1 MGYYWEQN
9 KIYIILSIVIFI
21 IWLVILGLLFIDIN
35 IQIATGDN
43 DTCSNPVA
51 MYFDK
56 ANRDKCLRLAA
67 EKKSAVVQKI
77 EKAFE
82 KNVKNVIKK
91 TRDVQKEIKKVD
103 NYYEGIKSKK
113 EQERIKKIENARSL
127 YNDVYNL
134 VQKIRTDY
142 KENQEGLVKLVD
154 YYQNTFDYNQKIM
167 KELAS
172 QLLKKLVSNTFTKNY
187 DEQRGNMVA
196 SYDKIQQFLAT
207 FSKEDRLPDLPRDAR
222 KGKK

>member
-9 KIYIILSIVIFI
+9 KIYILITITIFI
-21 IWLVILGLLFIDIN
+21 IWLVILALLFIDIN
-35 IQIATGDN
+35 IQVASSN
-43 DTCSNPVA
+43 NETCSNPVA

-56 ANRDKCLRLAA
+56 ANREKCLRLAA
-67 EKKSAVVQKI
+67 EKKSAILQKI

-82 KNVKNVIKK
+82 KNVENVIKK
-91 TRDVQKEIKKVD
+91 TQDVKTEIKKID
-103 NYYEGIKSKK
+103 DYYEGEQTKK
-113 EQERIKKIENARSL
+113 EQDRVKKIEVARSL

-154 YYQNTFDYNQKIM
+154 YYQNTFEYNQQIM

-187 DEQRGNMVA
+187 TEQRDNMVA
-196 SYDKIQQFLAT
+196 SYDKIQQFLAA
-207 FSKEDRLPDLPRDAR
+207 FSEEERLPDLPRDAR
-222 KGKK
+222 MGKK

>member
-9 KIYIILSIVIFI
+9 KIYILLSIVILI

-67 EKKSAVVQKI
+67 EKKSVVVQKI

-113 EQERIKKIENARSL
+113 EQERIKKIETARSL

>member
-21 IWLVILGLLFIDIN
+21 IWFVIMGLLFIDIN
-35 IQIATGDN
+35 IQLATSDN

-56 ANRDKCLRLAA
+56 GNRERCLRLAA
-67 EKKSAVVQKI
+67 EKKSAVIKKI
-77 EKAFE
+77 EKTFE
-82 KNVKNVIKK
+82 KKVDNVIKK
-91 TRDVQKEIKKVD
+91 THDVKKEIKKVD
-103 NYYEGIKSKK
+103 DYYEGIKSKK
-113 EQERIKKIENARSL
+113 EQDRMKKIETARNL

-154 YYQNTFDYNQKIM
+154 YYQNTFEYNQQIM
-167 KELAS
+167 KELAA

-187 DEQRGNMVA
+187 DEQRGDMVA

-207 FSKEDRLPDLPRDAR
+207 FSKEERIPDLPRDAR

>member
-9 KIYIILSIVIFI
+9 KIYILLSIVIFI

-82 KNVKNVIKK
+82 KNVENVIKK

-134 VQKIRTDY
+134 VQKIRADY

-154 YYQNTFDYNQKIM
+154 YYQNTFEYNQQLM

-196 SYDKIQQFLAT
+196 SYDKIQQFLAA

>member
-21 IWLVILGLLFIDIN
+21 IWFVIMGLLFIDIN
-35 IQIATGDN
+35 IQLATSDN

-56 ANRDKCLRLAA
+56 GNRERCLRLAA
-67 EKKSAVVQKI
+67 EKKSAVIKKI
-77 EKAFE
+77 EKTFE
-82 KNVKNVIKK
+82 KKVDNVIKK
-91 TRDVQKEIKKVD
+91 THDVKKEIKKVD
-103 NYYEGIKSKK
+103 DYYEGIKSKK
-113 EQERIKKIENARSL
+113 EQDRMKKIETARNL

-154 YYQNTFDYNQKIM
+154 YYQNTFEYNQQIM

-187 DEQRGNMVA
+187 DEQRGDMVA

-207 FSKEDRLPDLPRDAR
+207 FSKEERIPDLPRDAR

>member
-9 KIYIILSIVIFI
+9 KIYILLTITIFI
-21 IWLVILGLLFIDIN
+21 IWFVILSLLFIDIN
-35 IQIATGDN
+35 IQLAASHN
-43 DTCSNPVA
+43 ETCTNPVA

-56 ANRDKCLRLAA
+56 ANKEKCLRLAA
-67 EKKSAVVQKI
+67 EKKSAILQKI

-82 KNVKNVIKK
+82 KNVENVINK
-91 TRDVQKEIKKVD
+91 TRMVEKEVKKVD
-103 NYYEGIKSKK
+103 DYYEGELKKK
-113 EQERIKKIENARSL
+113 EQYNINKIEAARSL

-134 VQKIRTDY
+134 VQDIRTNY

-154 YYQNTFDYNQKIM
+154 YYQNTFEYNQQIM
-167 KELAS
+167 RELAA

-187 DEQRGNMVA
+187 TEQRSSMVE

-207 FSKEDRLPDLPRDAR
+207 FSEDERLPDLPRDAR
-222 KGKK
+222 TGKK

>member
-9 KIYIILSIVIFI
+9 KIYILLSIVILI

-113 EQERIKKIENARSL
+113 EQERIKKIETARSL

>member
-21 IWLVILGLLFIDIN
+21 IWFVIMGLLFIDIN
-35 IQIATGDN
+35 IQLATSDN

-56 ANRDKCLRLAA
+56 GNRERCLRLAA
-67 EKKSAVVQKI
+67 EKKSEVIKKI
-77 EKAFE
+77 EKTFE
-82 KNVKNVIKK
+82 KKVDNVIKK
-91 TRDVQKEIKKVD
+91 THDVKKEIKKVD
-103 NYYEGIKSKK
+103 DYYEGIKSKK
-113 EQERIKKIENARSL
+113 EKDRMKKIETARNL

-154 YYQNTFDYNQKIM
+154 YYQNTFEYNQQIM
-167 KELAS
+167 KELAA

-187 DEQRGNMVA
+187 DEQRGDMVA

-207 FSKEDRLPDLPRDAR
+207 FSKEERIPDLPRDAR

>member
-9 KIYIILSIVIFI
+9 KIYILLSIVIFI

-67 EKKSAVVQKI
+67 EKKSVVVQKI

-113 EQERIKKIENARSL
+113 EQERIKKIETARSL

-207 FSKEDRLPDLPRDAR
+207 FSKEERLPDLPRDAR

>member
-9 KIYIILSIVIFI
+9 NIYIIISITIFI

-35 IQIATGDN
+35 IELASSN
-43 DTCSNPVA
+43 NETCSNPVA

-56 ANRDKCLRLAA
+56 ANREKCIRLAA
-67 EKKSAVVQKI
+67 EKKSAIVQKI

-82 KNVKNVIKK
+82 KNVENVIKK
-91 TRDVQKEIKKVD
+91 TNNVKKDIMKVN
-103 NYYEGIKSKK
+103 NYYEDEQKK
-113 EQERIKKIENARSL
+113 KDNENTKKIEVARGL
-127 YNDVYNL
+127 YNDVYTL
-134 VQKIRTDY
+134 VQTIRNDY

-154 YYQNTFDYNQKIM
+154 YYQNIFDYNQKIM

-187 DEQRGNMVA
+187 SEKRKIMVS
-196 SYDKIQQFLAT
+196 SYDKIRQFLAI
-207 FSKEDRLPDLPRDAR
+207 FSKEKQLSDLPRDAR
-222 KGKK
+222 NGKK

>member
-1 MGYYWEQN
+1 MGYYLEQN

-67 EKKSAVVQKI
+67 EKKSVVVQKI

>member
-9 KIYIILSIVIFI
+9 KIYIILSIVIFV
-21 IWLVILGLLFIDIN
+21 IWLVIMGLLFIDIN
-35 IQIATGDN
+35 IQLATNNN

-56 ANRDKCLRLAA
+56 ANRERCLRLAA

-82 KNVKNVIKK
+82 KNVNNVIKK
-91 TRDVQKEIKKVD
+91 THDVKKEIKKVD
-103 NYYEGIKSKK
+103 DYYEGIKSKK
-113 EQERIKKIENARSL
+113 EQERVKKIENARSL

-154 YYQNTFDYNQKIM
+154 YYQNTFEYNQKIM

>member
-1 MGYYWEQN
+1 MGYYWKQN
-9 KIYIILSIVIFI
+9 KIYILLSIVILI

-67 EKKSAVVQKI
+67 EKKSVVVQKI

-113 EQERIKKIENARSL
+113 EQERIKKIETARSL

>member
-21 IWLVILGLLFIDIN
+21 IWLVILGVLFIDIN

-56 ANRDKCLRLAA
+56 ANRNKCLRLAA

-113 EQERIKKIENARSL
+113 EQERVKKIETARSL

-134 VQKIRTDY
+134 VQKIRADY

>member
-1 MGYYWEQN
+1 M
-9 KIYIILSIVIFI
+9 K
-21 IWLVILGLLFIDIN
+21 
-35 IQIATGDN
+35 
-43 DTCSNPVA
+43 
-51 MYFDK
+51 
-56 ANRDKCLRLAA
+56 
-67 EKKSAVVQKI
+67 
-77 EKAFE
+77 
-82 KNVKNVIKK
+82 
-91 TRDVQKEIKKVD
+91 QKEIKKVD

-113 EQERIKKIENARSL
+113 EQERIKKIETARSL

>member
-56 ANRDKCLRLAA
+56 ANRNKCLRLAA

-113 EQERIKKIENARSL
+113 EQERIKKIETARSL

-207 FSKEDRLPDLPRDAR
+207 FSKEERLPDLPRDAR

>member
-9 KIYIILSIVIFI
+9 KIYILITITIFI
-21 IWLVILGLLFIDIN
+21 IWLVILALLFIDIN
-35 IQIATGDN
+35 IQLAAAN
-43 DTCSNPVA
+43 NETCNNLIA

-56 ANRDKCLRLAA
+56 ANREKCLRLAA
-67 EKKSAVVQKI
+67 EKKSAIVQKI
-77 EKAFE
+77 EKAFK
-82 KNVKNVIKK
+82 KNVNGVIKK
-91 TRDVQKEIKKVD
+91 THSVKKEIKKVD
-103 NYYEGIKSKK
+103 DYYEGAQKIK
-113 EQERIKKIENARSL
+113 EQEHIKKIEAARSL

-154 YYQNTFDYNQKIM
+154 YYQNTFEYNQQIM
-167 KELAS
+167 KELAT

-207 FSKEDRLPDLPRDAR
+207 FSKEEPIPDLPRDAR
-222 KGKK
+222 MGKK

>member
-9 KIYIILSIVIFI
+9 KIYILISITIFI
-21 IWLVILGLLFIDIN
+21 IWLVILALLFIDIN
-35 IQIATGDN
+35 IQLAAGN
-43 DTCSNPVA
+43 NETCSNLIA

-56 ANRDKCLRLAA
+56 ANREKCLRLAA
-67 EKKSAVVQKI
+67 EKKSTIIQKI
-77 EKAFE
+77 EKSFE
-82 KNVKNVIKK
+82 NNVENVIKK
-91 TRDVQKEIKKVD
+91 THDIEKEIKKVD
-103 NYYEGIKSKK
+103 DYYESAQKIK
-113 EQERIKKIENARSL
+113 EQEHINKIEAVRSL

-134 VQKIRTDY
+134 VQKIHTDY

-154 YYQNTFDYNQKIM
+154 YYQNTFEYNQKIM

-172 QLLKKLVSNTFTKNY
+172 QILKKLVSNTFTKNY

-207 FSKEDRLPDLPRDAR
+207 FSKEEPIPDLPRDAR
-222 KGKK
+222 MGKK

>member
-9 KIYIILSIVIFI
+9 KIYILISILIFI
-21 IWLVILGLLFIDIN
+21 IWLVILALLFIDIN
-35 IQIATGDN
+35 IQVSTNDN
-43 DTCSNPVA
+43 ETCSNPVA

-56 ANRDKCLRLAA
+56 ANREKCLRLAA

-77 EKAFE
+77 EKTFE
-82 KNVKNVIKK
+82 KNVENVIKK
-91 TRDVQKEIKKVD
+91 TYNVKKEVKKID
-103 NYYEGIKSKK
+103 DYYEGIQSKK
-113 EQERIKKIENARSL
+113 EQDRVKKIEAARSL

-154 YYQNTFDYNQKIM
+154 YYQNTFDYNQQIM
-167 KELAS
+167 KELAD
-172 QLLKKLVSNTFTKNY
+172 QLFKKLVSNTFTKNY
-187 DEQRGNMVA
+187 AEQRGNMVT

-207 FSKEDRLPDLPRDAR
+207 FSKEEPLPDLPRDAR
-222 KGKK
+222 MGKK

>member
-9 KIYIILSIVIFI
+9 KIYILLSIVIFI

-207 FSKEDRLPDLPRDAR
+207 FSKEERLPDLPRDAR

>member
-1 MGYYWEQN
+1 M
-9 KIYIILSIVIFI
+9 
-21 IWLVILGLLFIDIN
+21 GLLFIDIN
-35 IQIATGDN
+35 IQLATSDN

-56 ANRDKCLRLAA
+56 GNRERCLRLAA
-67 EKKSAVVQKI
+67 EKKSAVIKKI
-77 EKAFE
+77 EKTFE
-82 KNVKNVIKK
+82 KKVDNVIKK
-91 TRDVQKEIKKVD
+91 THDVKKEIKKVD
-103 NYYEGIKSKK
+103 DYYEGIKSKK
-113 EQERIKKIENARSL
+113 EQDRMKKIETARNL

-154 YYQNTFDYNQKIM
+154 YYQNTFEYNQQIM
-167 KELAS
+167 KELAA

-187 DEQRGNMVA
+187 DEQRGDMVA

-207 FSKEDRLPDLPRDAR
+207 FSKEERIPDLPRDAR

>member
-9 KIYIILSIVIFI
+9 KIYILLSIVIFI

-77 EKAFE
+77 EKAFLNLR
-82 KNVKNVIKK
+82 K
-91 TRDVQKEIKKVD
+91 
-103 NYYEGIKSKK
+103 
-113 EQERIKKIENARSL
+113 
-127 YNDVYNL
+127 NL
-134 VQKIRTDY
+134 VVLIFMIILCILPEIQMI
-142 KENQEGLVKLVD
+142 
-154 YYQNTFDYNQKIM
+154 I
-167 KELAS
+167 
-172 QLLKKLVSNTFTKNY
+172 FT
-187 DEQRGNMVA
+187 
-196 SYDKIQQFLAT
+196 SI
-207 FSKEDRLPDLPRDAR
+207 
-222 KGKK
+222 

>member
-1 MGYYWEQN
+1 M
-9 KIYIILSIVIFI
+9 
-21 IWLVILGLLFIDIN
+21 GLLFIDIN
-35 IQIATGDN
+35 IQLATSDN

-56 ANRDKCLRLAA
+56 GNRERCLRLAA
-67 EKKSAVVQKI
+67 EKKSAVIKKI
-77 EKAFE
+77 EKTFE
-82 KNVKNVIKK
+82 KKVDNVIKK
-91 TRDVQKEIKKVD
+91 THDVKKEIKKVD
-103 NYYEGIKSKK
+103 DYYEGIKSKK
-113 EQERIKKIENARSL
+113 EQDRMKKIETARNL

-154 YYQNTFDYNQKIM
+154 YYQNTFEYNQQIM

-187 DEQRGNMVA
+187 DEQRGDMVA

-207 FSKEDRLPDLPRDAR
+207 FSKEERIPDLPRDAR

>member
-21 IWLVILGLLFIDIN
+21 IWLIILGLLFIDIN
-35 IQIATGDN
+35 IQLATSDN

-56 ANRDKCLRLAA
+56 ANREKCLRLAA
-67 EKKSAVVQKI
+67 EKKSAIIQKI
-77 EKAFE
+77 EKTFE

-91 TRDVQKEIKKVD
+91 TRDVKKEIKRVD
-103 NYYEGIKSKK
+103 DYYEGIMSKK
-113 EQERIKKIENARSL
+113 EQERVKKIETARSL

-154 YYQNTFDYNQKIM
+154 YYQNTFEYNQQIM

-187 DEQRGNMVA
+187 DEQRGNMVE

-207 FSKEDRLPDLPRDAR
+207 FSKEERLPDLPRDAR

>member
-9 KIYIILSIVIFI
+9 KIYILLSIVIFI

-67 EKKSAVVQKI
+67 EKKSVVVQKI

-113 EQERIKKIENARSL
+113 EQERIKKIETARSL

>member
-9 KIYIILSIVIFI
+9 NIYIIISITIFI

-35 IQIATGDN
+35 IELASSN
-43 DTCSNPVA
+43 NETCSNPVA

-56 ANRDKCLRLAA
+56 ANREKCIRLAA
-67 EKKSAVVQKI
+67 EKKSAIVQKI

-91 TRDVQKEIKKVD
+91 TNNVKKEIMKVN
-103 NYYEGIKSKK
+103 NYYEDEQAKK
-113 EQERIKKIENARSL
+113 DKENTKKIEVARGL
-127 YNDVYNL
+127 YNDVYTL
-134 VQKIRTDY
+134 VQTIRNDY

-154 YYQNTFDYNQKIM
+154 YYQNIFDYNQKIM

-187 DEQRGNMVA
+187 SEKRKKMVS
-196 SYDKIQQFLAT
+196 SYDKIRQFLAI
-207 FSKEDRLPDLPRDAR
+207 FSKEKRLSDLPRDAR
-222 KGKK
+222 NGKK

>member
-67 EKKSAVVQKI
+67 EKKSVVVQKI

-113 EQERIKKIENARSL
+113 EQERIKKIETARSL

>member
-21 IWLVILGLLFIDIN
+21 IWLIILGLLFIDIN
-35 IQIATGDN
+35 IQLATSYN

-56 ANRDKCLRLAA
+56 ANREKCLRLAA
-67 EKKSAVVQKI
+67 EKKSAIIQKI
-77 EKAFE
+77 EKTFE

-91 TRDVQKEIKKVD
+91 TRDVKKEIKRVD
-103 NYYEGIKSKK
+103 DYYEGIMSKK
-113 EQERIKKIENARSL
+113 EQERVKKIETARSL

-154 YYQNTFDYNQKIM
+154 YYQNTFEYNQQIM

-187 DEQRGNMVA
+187 DEQRGNMVE

-207 FSKEDRLPDLPRDAR
+207 FSKEERLPDLPRDAR

>member
-91 TRDVQKEIKKVD
+91 TRDVQKEIKKVN

>member
-56 ANRDKCLRLAA
+56 ANRNKCLRLAA

-113 EQERIKKIENARSL
+113 EQERVKKIETARSL

-134 VQKIRTDY
+134 VQKIRADY

-187 DEQRGNMVA
+187 DEQRGNMVT

-207 FSKEDRLPDLPRDAR
+207 FSKEERLPDLPRDAR